1 MLKAIAQYGLSFF
14 IFKEKVQKSQ
24 NCINIHYCCI
34 FMQKQFYS
42 ILLNICEFY
51 FKLKAFL
58 NRLLTVF
65 IIDTSEM
72 RNQGFQVVKPLVLGC
87 ETLGFTTRNQCFQTV
102 KRCLSQSTSVLH
114 IYAFPAAPLFRV
126 NIIHQKGYIL

>member
-34 FMQKQFYS
+34 FMQKLFYS

-65 IIDTSEM
+65 IVDTSEM

-87 ETLGFTTRNQCFQTV
+87 ESLGFTTQNQGFQTV
-102 KRCLSQSTSVLH
+102 KRCLSQNTSVLH
-114 IYAFPAAPLFRV
+114 IYAFPTAPLFKV
-126 NIIHQKGYIL
+126 NIIQQKVYII